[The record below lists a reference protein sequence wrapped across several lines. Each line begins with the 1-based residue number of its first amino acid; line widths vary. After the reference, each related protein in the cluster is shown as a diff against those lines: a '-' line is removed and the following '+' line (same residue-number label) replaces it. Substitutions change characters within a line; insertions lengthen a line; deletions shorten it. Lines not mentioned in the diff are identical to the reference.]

1 MQNKLQEL
9 TEKIYKEGLSKGTEE
24 ANQLVSKAKEDASKI
39 MSDAKKQAEQIIAQ
53 AKKEAEDFKK
63 NVETEV
69 GISTRQV
76 VSSLKQDI
84 SNLIETKVIQ
94 TPISDAFNDTEFIK
108 SIIEV
113 ALKNWNPNSTEKI
126 ALNVIIPEKSEK
138 ELKEFISKKVMA
150 SLNHELEVVP
160 DKNLKYGFKIG
171 PKDGS
176 YLISFSDKDF
186 ENLFREYMRPRIVE
200 MLFGG
205 K

>member
-84 SNLIETKVIQ
+84 SNLLETKVVQ
-94 TPISDAFNDTEFIK
+94 TPISDALNDTEFIK

-113 ALKNWNPNSTEKI
+113 AVKNWNPNSTEKI
-126 ALNVIIPEKSEK
+126 ALNIIIPEKNEK

>member
-171 PKDGS
+171 PKHGS

>member
-1 MQNKLQEL
+1 
-9 TEKIYKEGLSKGTEE
+9 
-24 ANQLVSKAKEDASKI
+24 

-84 SNLIETKVIQ
+84 SNLLETKVIQ
-94 TPISDAFNDTEFIK
+94 TPISDALNDTEFIK

-113 ALKNWNPNSTEKI
+113 AVKNWNPNSTEKI
-126 ALNVIIPEKSEK
+126 ALNIIIPEKNEK

-150 SLNHELEVVP
+150 SLNHKLEVVP